1 MTAYGE
7 TRVGAILL
15 AGGTGSRVGGAIPKQ
30 FILLHGKPIARYS
43 FELLVGL
50 EAIDEVVVVC
60 EPAYHLFFSDADKP
74 VKFALPG
81 ASRQESVLS
90 GVMALS
96 STTAFA
102 CVHDSARPFVEASAA
117 LDVIVAGKA
126 HGAAALGVPMKSTVK
141 EIDTDR
147 FVVATP
153 VRARLWEVQTP
164 QVIATAVLRQGLL
177 FCREHGIEVT
187 DDVAVAELQ
196 GLPVKLVL
204 GSYANIKITTPE
216 DLKFAINLRD

>member
-7 TRVGAILL
+7 GPVGAILL
-15 AGGTGSRVGGAIPKQ
+15 AGGTGSRIGGAIPKQ

-43 FELLVGL
+43 FDLLMKL
-50 EAIDEVVVVC
+50 EAIEEVVVVC
-60 EPAYHLFFSDADKP
+60 EPCYRLFFCCADKR

-96 STTAFA
+96 SSTAFA
-102 CVHDSARPFVEASAA
+102 CVHDSARPFVEAAA
-117 LDVIVAGKA
+117 VHDVIIAGKA
-126 HGAAALGVPMKSTVK
+126 LGAAALGVPMKSTVK
-141 EIDTDR
+141 EIDADR

-153 VRARLWEVQTP
+153 VRSRLWEVQTP
-164 QVIATAVLRQGLL
+164 QVVAAALLREGLL

-204 GSYANIKITTPE
+204 GSYGNIKITTPE
-216 DLKFAINLRD
+216 DLKFAINVRD